1 MFMAYDIYSVLG
13 NEVRVKLL
21 LCFSRKSKTV
31 TEMIQT
37 CGLAQSAVS
46 QHLAK
51 LKSAHLVETTKRG
64 KEVYYSL
71 KNKKAAD
78 VCRLLESLQKE
89 IV

>member
-1 MFMAYDIYSVLG
+1 MTRDIYTVLG
-13 NEVRVKLL
+13 NEVRAKLL
-21 LCFSRKSKTV
+21 LCLSRKSKTV

-51 LKSAHLVETTKRG
+51 LKSAQLVETTKKG

-71 KNKKAAD
+71 KHKKAAD
-78 VCRLLESLQKE
+78 ICRLLESLRKE
-89 IV
+89 IS